1 VEAVLLEPIELE
13 NKISATGT
21 IMANEEVDLRI
32 EVSGK
37 VIGIYFDEGSRVKRG
52 QLLVKLDDRDLKAE
66 LKKLQVQEEFAKQ
79 DSARQAQL
87 MEVSATTQEVYD
99 AALNRV
105 NTAQAEIALVRV
117 QIDKTEIKAPFSGI
131 IGLREISEGSYLTP
145 ATSISLIQEI
155 DPIKLEFKIPEK
167 YVGLVKPGM
176 KVNFKITSSDKLY
189 TATIYAIEPK
199 IDFNTR
205 TVAIRA
211 KSSNPG
217 LELLPGGFAEIEII
231 LEKLVDALVVPSQ
244 AVIPD
249 LNGQIVFIS
258 KNGKAKRVEVNVGV
272 RMERTIQLTEGV
284 SAMDTVITTGLLQV
298 KNDMAVKIKELKSID
313 QTMLP

>member
-1 VEAVLLEPIELE
+1 MEAVLLEPIELE